1 MTSWKKIAIPVA
13 ALSLVALV
21 AWPVY
26 AHCGRCVGSAKEMI
40 RAMDDGKVT
49 LASAINAAEAHA
61 KGKALGA
68 HAQLDEGKLGFEVY
82 VLANDKIMDVTVDYM
97 GKAVKMDESKMLPA
111 HDHPHDGKQPMPK
124 TP

>member
-1 MTSWKKIAIPVA
+1 MNSWKKIAVPVA
-13 ALSLVALV
+13 ALAVVLVV

-26 AHCGRCVGSAKEMI
+26 AHCGRCAGSAKEMV
-40 RAMDDGKVT
+40 RAMGDGNVT
-49 LASAINAAEAHA
+49 LASAISAAETHA

-68 HAQLDEGKLGFEVY
+68 HAMLDDGKLGFEVY

-97 GKAVKMDESKMLPA
+97 GKAVKMDESKMLPE
-111 HDHPHDGKQPMPK
+111 HGHKHDGKHP